1 VKGCRLLSLSCLV
14 LWLAGISPVTSAL
27 SAAEVPAATNLAADA
42 HVARDRGVPIL
53 LVITRAD
60 CGYCELLK
68 SAVVLPMIISGEYED
83 RAIIREINI
92 DTGPQVVNFEGRTVS
107 PFSIA
112 NGYDALLTPTVLIV
126 GPDGTELAK
135 RLIGINNVDMY
146 LWYLDRALAEG
157 AATVDGRR

>member
-1 VKGCRLLSLSCLV
+1 MKGCRLLSLSCLV
-14 LWLAGISPVTSAL
+14 LLLAGISPVTSAL

-126 GPDGTELAK
+126 GPDGTELAQ

-157 AATVDGRR
+157 AATVD

>member
-1 VKGCRLLSLSCLV
+1 MKGCRLLSLSCLV
-14 LWLAGISPVTSAL
+14 LLLAGISPVTSAL

-126 GPDGTELAK
+126 GPDGTELAN

-157 AATVDGRR
+157 AATVD